1 MRIFKCTRHDAAGG
15 ERLFTLIE
23 LLVVI
28 AIIAILAAMLLPALQ
43 QARDSAHSSACVNNL
58 KQLEIAFQHYVDNS
72 REWCPVSDVA
82 NPAGGTMGWYQ
93 YYLQSGVITQKTLKC
108 PGSKFFSVSNSYVNY
123 GLPFDLFG
131 QKSHQ
136 GMKMSSKLLSVP
148 SRIASVVETPPHT
161 AYKTFT
167 GYNNF
172 GAYIFSGYNL
182 RVLPGSPS
190 FWESAYPAE
199 LRHSSRKTMNVP
211 TLAGNVIRLTQADAL
226 KGCKY
231 VMWRGR
237 AHATNVDRA
246 YNTPCHSDPAACSL

>member
-1 MRIFKCTRHDAAGG
+1 MRIFKCTRHHAAES

-43 QARDSAHSSACVNNL
+43 QARDAAQSSACVNNL
-58 KQLEIAFQHYVDNS
+58 KQLGIAFQHYVDNS

-82 NPAGGTMGWYQ
+82 NPAGATMGWFQ
-93 YYLQSGVITQKTLKC
+93 YYLNSGIITEKTLKC
-108 PGSKFFSVSNSYVNY
+108 PSSKFFSASKSYLNY
-123 GLPFDLFG
+123 GLHFNLFG
-131 QKSHQ
+131 QTSNR

-161 AYKTFT
+161 TYKTFT
-167 GYNNF
+167 GYNNV
-172 GAYIFSGYNL
+172 GAYLFSGINL
-182 RVLPGSPS
+182 RVLPGSTS
-190 FWESAYPAE
+190 FYDSAYPAE
-199 LRHSSRKTMNVP
+199 LRHSSQKAMNVP

-231 VMWRGR
+231 LKWRAR
-237 AHATNVDRA
+237 AQAISTQQWD
-246 YNTPCHSDPAACSL
+246 TPCHSDPAACSL